1 MCSYQ
6 ELNIMFLIQSI
17 VSMTFSLEKARIL
30 ILEDEKFIANVI
42 EVIVKKAGH
51 MVDKFTD
58 PEEALKNFKEVK
70 HDIILLDLH
79 LPGSNGLDLIKEF
92 NLIHDAKI
100 IIVSGVVDEGI
111 KDRCLEAGA
120 SDFISKPFKAS
131 DLNERISSQL

>member
-1 MCSYQ
+1 
-6 ELNIMFLIQSI
+6 
-17 VSMTFSLEKARIL
+17 MTFSLEKARIL